1 MGTTVGAQKLNV
13 FGIWMI
19 KCVLISNGVLFW
31 NGLDKMAATLSG
43 SDFDW
48 FGFVMV
54 GVVRTMPKPN
64 HSKSEH

>member
-31 NGLDKMAATLSG
+31 NGLYKMAATLSG

-54 GVVRTMPKPN
+54 GTK
-64 HSKSEH
+64 